1 MYNHFTVFKKIR
13 SENQLHKLI
22 YNKDLISKKKK
33 VKKMTIAINKRL
45 ETCEI
50 ESIPSLEKIQ
60 NTS

>member
-13 SENQLHKLI
+13 SENQLHKLL
-22 YNKDLISKKKK
+22 YNKDLISKKK

>member
-1 MYNHFTVFKKIR
+1 MYKHFTVFKKIR
-13 SENQLHKLI
+13 SENQLHKLL
-22 YNKDLISKKKK
+22 YNKDLISKKK

-60 NTS
+60 NTF

>member
-1 MYNHFTVFKKIR
+1 MYKHFTVFKKIR
-13 SENQLHKLI
+13 SENQLHKLL
-22 YNKDLISKKKK
+22 YNKDLISKKK